1 MRFPGAGDG
10 LDFAPLACYITGDP
24 GRRSTGE
31 RSCSGEHSTKGETMK
46 KTIILTL
53 GAVVA
58 VLIAGYLTGAED
70 PPAATMQGAQ
80 VMQQPMRQPMTQP
93 MQQPMQ
99 QPTETAEVSESFL
112 ILTACPMCHTCPVC
126 QANCGTQ
133 HAMKCC
139 VGKAKTTAANCEG
152 DECCDDPPQTRHV
165 MTNKA
170 DAVKPAAGHVRQ
182 QTAGQGMPPTVMQT
196 DSGYLIIQTG
206 N

>member
-1 MRFPGAGDG
+1 
-10 LDFAPLACYITGDP
+10 
-24 GRRSTGE
+24 
-31 RSCSGEHSTKGETMK
+31 MK

-53 GAVVA
+53 GAVAA

-70 PPAATMQGAQ
+70 QPATPAPGSQ
-80 VMQQPMRQPMTQP
+80 VIMTQPMRQPMTQP
-93 MQQPMQ
+93 A
-99 QPTETAEVSESFL
+99 ETAEVSESFL

-126 QANCGTQ
+126 QAACGTQ

-139 VGKAKTTAANCEG
+139 VGKTKQVTNCEG
-152 DECCDDPPQTRHV
+152 EECCDEPALVRHV

-170 DAVKPAAGHVRQ
+170 DAVKHAAGHTRQ
-182 QTAGQGMPPTVMQT
+182 QTAGQTAPQTATPTVVQT

>member
-1 MRFPGAGDG
+1 
-10 LDFAPLACYITGDP
+10 
-24 GRRSTGE
+24 
-31 RSCSGEHSTKGETMK
+31 MK

-53 GAVVA
+53 GAVAA

-70 PPAATMQGAQ
+70 QPAATTQAAPMMQMQG
-80 VMQQPMRQPMTQP
+80 QP
-93 MQQPMQ
+93 MQQPA
-99 QPTETAEVSESFL
+99 ETAEVSESFL

-126 QANCGTQ
+126 QAACGTQ

-139 VGKAKTTAANCEG
+139 VGKAKPQTADCEG
-152 DECCDDPPQTRHV
+152 ETCCDDATPPQVRHV

-170 DAVKPAAGHVRQ
+170 DAVKHAAGRTSQ
-182 QTAGQGMPPTVMQT
+182 QNAGQGATPTVIQT

>member
-1 MRFPGAGDG
+1 
-10 LDFAPLACYITGDP
+10 
-24 GRRSTGE
+24 
-31 RSCSGEHSTKGETMK
+31 MK
-46 KTIILTL
+46 MTIILTL

-70 PPAATMQGAQ
+70 PPAAQI
-80 VMQQPMRQPMTQP
+80 

-99 QPTETAEVSESFL
+99 QPAETAEVSESFL

-126 QANCGTQ
+126 QAACGTQ

-139 VGKAKTTAANCEG
+139 VGKTKQVTNCEG
-152 DECCDDPPQTRHV
+152 EECCDEPALVRHV

-170 DAVKPAAGHVRQ
+170 DAVKHAAGHTRQ
-182 QTAGQGMPPTVMQT
+182 QTAGQGAPQTATPTVVQT